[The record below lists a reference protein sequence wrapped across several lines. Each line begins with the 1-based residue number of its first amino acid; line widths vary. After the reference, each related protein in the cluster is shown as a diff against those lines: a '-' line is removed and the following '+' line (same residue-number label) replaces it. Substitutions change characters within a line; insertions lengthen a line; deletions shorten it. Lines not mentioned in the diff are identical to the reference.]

1 MNKTQNTIVKGKKV
15 DVRHQTPEKSS
26 EMGNKLFHTEMER
39 CLTGPSVSYIRNAS
53 RMEGTV
59 FHYRLTKEMSVC
71 LMQKPTSL
79 VYKGEG
85 GVRPLDWYF
94 GRFWFPIKYNH
105 KLDM

>member
-26 EMGNKLFHTEMER
+26 EMGNELFHTEMER

-53 RMEGTV
+53 RMECTV